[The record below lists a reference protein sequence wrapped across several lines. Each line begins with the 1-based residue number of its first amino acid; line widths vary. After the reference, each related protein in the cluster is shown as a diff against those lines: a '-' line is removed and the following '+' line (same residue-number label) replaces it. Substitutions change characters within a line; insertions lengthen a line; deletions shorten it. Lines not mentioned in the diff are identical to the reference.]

1 MFHKQKETLLALLK
15 SDKANRNYK
24 NNYWFSY
31 KDYLNLTD
39 DFTRFACENLSFT
52 TLQNLF
58 DIFYT
63 ISYDTIRDGAIRH
76 RKYCSHTVCD

>member
-1 MFHKQKETLLALLK
+1 MFHKQKETILALLK

-52 TLQNLF
+52 TL
-58 DIFYT
+58 
-63 ISYDTIRDGAIRH
+63 
-76 RKYCSHTVCD
+76 